1 LRSVI
6 LVSPSPEIERAFQ
19 TVRLFET
26 FYSSEINLLARA
38 IETVHFDDKECIY
51 RQGDPGDY
59 YYLILKGRVD
69 CQMQVCAGFSISVII
84 LICAQSS
91 ASSTNVTFREISAGQ
106 FFGEAA
112 LLSPKPRAATMVAH
126 GPCTQSSSQV
136 DPCFTIALQ
145 VPWAGYLASV

>member
-1 LRSVI
+1 MPDAGVRCFSMSVI
-6 LVSPSPEIERAFQ
+6 
-19 TVRLFET
+19 
-26 FYSSEINLLARA
+26 
-38 IETVHFDDKECIY
+38 D
-51 RQGDPGDY
+51 
-59 YYLILKGRVD
+59 
-69 CQMQVCAGFSISVII
+69 

-126 GPCTQSSSQV
+126 GPCMQSFLV
-136 DPCFTIALQ
+136 IANRIDASQ